1 MHLDKMPLLGVCWQL
16 AWGIFIAAL
25 DASSTMHA
33 RGQVGFEYIVF
44 TAFLLGIAVL
54 MFAYSFIS
62 YSTTI
67 QITQAQSTMDQVASA
82 VDFVYAKGPGNS
94 VLIDVKLPTGMTNF
108 RVDQNYVRATF
119 IPPVGGGTTVFS
131 FTKAKMNAQQL
142 YFQEGIYT
150 LQITMTDTNAS
161 VSNT

>member
-1 MHLDKMPLLGVCWQL
+1 MCEHKMALLSVSWHT
-16 AWGIFIAAL
+16 AWGIFIGAL
-25 DASSTMHA
+25 GASATMHA

-62 YSTTI
+62 YSTTV

-94 VLIDVKLPTGMTNF
+94 VLIDVKLPSGLTNF
-108 RVDQNYVRATF
+108 QVDQNYVRATF
-119 IPPVGGGTTVFS
+119 IPPAGGSTTVFS
-131 FTKAKMNAQQL
+131 FTKAKMNPQQL

-150 LQITMTDTNAS
+150 LQISMTDTNAT